1 MLRGSVELAPNMQ
14 CFIASFD
21 EIMDRLTAAEV
32 FVHIAERGS
41 MAAAAGALDMSR
53 AMVTRY
59 LAQMELWAGARLL
72 HRTTRRLSLSSAGE
86 QALAHCRQLLQVAAQ
101 MPQQTAEGTGGARA
115 ADPVRGLLRV
125 ACAQSLAQ
133 EVLAP
138 AAAVFLRRHPLAGI
152 DLRVDARAV
161 NLVEERVDLAVRISN
176 QLEPGLVARR
186 LADCASVVCAA
197 PAYLAQHGTP
207 QHPQDLAR
215 HQCLSYSYFGRS
227 VWEFR
232 DAQGRAANVPVAGA
246 LSANETQVLLAA
258 AVHGVGISLQPA
270 YAAAGLLADGRL
282 QALLPGWQPQALGVH
297 ALYQPQRRVAPVL
310 RALLDFLVEWFGEP
324 GHWPADPAAYA
335 RRS

>member
-1 MLRGSVELAPNMQ
+1 
-14 CFIASFD
+14 
-21 EIMDRLTAAEV
+21 MDRLIAAEV
-32 FVHIAERGS
+32 FVQIAERGS
-41 MAAAAGALDMSR
+41 MAAAADALDMSR

-59 LAQMELWAGARLL
+59 LAQMEQWAGARLL
-72 HRTTRRLSLSSAGE
+72 HRTTRRLSLSHAGE
-86 QALAHCRQLLQVAAQ
+86 QALAHCRQLLQVAAEL
-101 MPQQTAEGTGGARA
+101 PQVSGGERT
-115 ADPVRGLLRV
+115 ADPVRGLLRL

-138 AAAVFLRRHPLAGI
+138 AAAAFLQRHPLAAI

-161 NLVEERVDLAVRISN
+161 KLVEERVDLAVRISN

-197 PAYLAQHGTP
+197 PAYLARHGTP

-232 DAQGRAANVPVAGA
+232 DVQGRGVSVPVAGA

-258 AVHGVGISLQPA
+258 AVHGVGVSLQPA
-270 YAAAGLLADGRL
+270 YAAAGPLASGRL

-310 RALLDFLVEWFGEP
+310 RALLDFLVEWFAEP
-324 GHWPADPAAYA
+324 GHWPAGPAPYA
-335 RRS
+335 RRG